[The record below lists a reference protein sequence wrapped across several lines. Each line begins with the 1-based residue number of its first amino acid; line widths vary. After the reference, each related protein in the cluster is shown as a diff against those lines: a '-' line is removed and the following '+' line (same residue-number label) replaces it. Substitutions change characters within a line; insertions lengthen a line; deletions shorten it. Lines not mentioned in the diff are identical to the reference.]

1 MRGRQIKNE
10 IHFHFQVKKVI
21 KTTTTRTVIPSVS
34 DTLSLDGGGSVTGV
48 GGYTTPMGFR
58 QGPGAGVPMDYP
70 TNTVPRNYHYGPPVG
85 YSDYRGGPPS
95 DAYASL
101 NRSAHMD
108 DRYRFVDIRPSFVS
122 CLWTHQEWGE
132 ITWLLFSSPLVDLS
146 IRSTQMV
153 TELWIRATG
162 LTAGASW
169 IRMLLSLRSLP
180 LLLPAFLL
188 RYWFSDSE

>member
-1 MRGRQIKNE
+1 MRGTQIKGE
-10 IHFHFQVKKVI
+10 TLHFQVKKVI

-58 QGPGAGVPMDYP
+58 QGPGAAVPMDYP

-85 YSDYRGGPPS
+85 YNDYRAGPPP

-108 DRYRFVDIRPSFVS
+108 DRYRFVEAHL
-122 CLWTHQEWGE
+122 CLPHVCGAVRENQ
-132 ITWLLFSSPLVDLS
+132 
-146 IRSTQMV
+146 
-153 TELWIRATG
+153 
-162 LTAGASW
+162 LTADCISPCRPVHPVHPDGYRTLDPNYRAHSRGQLDPYAAQPQVASSASACVHALILW
-169 IRMLLSLRSLP
+169 
-180 LLLPAFLL
+180 
-188 RYWFSDSE
+188 WFSDTE